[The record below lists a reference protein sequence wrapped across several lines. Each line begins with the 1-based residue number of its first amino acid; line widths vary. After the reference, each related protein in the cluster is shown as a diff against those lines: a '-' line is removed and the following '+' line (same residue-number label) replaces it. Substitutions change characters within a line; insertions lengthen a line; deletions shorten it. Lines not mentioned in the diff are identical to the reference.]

1 MTFGKTKRGELPV
14 RIDFKSVKLL
24 QAIVCP
30 RGKSILLP
38 YSGKP
43 QQHAAALK
51 LGKVTKTRKSKEMPI
66 IGHAYKL

>member
-30 RGKSILLP
+30 RGKSILP

-43 QQHAAALK
+43 HAAALK